1 MKKAAVKSKRAKKRP
16 LPPPEIYVLGINNP
30 GFFAGPRYCKAH
42 LCFKKGFLYLQWKD
56 NGKVRSFYLRKTPK
70 TSPTGSS
77 SSSPAGARPGA
88 RSGRRGIRLT
98 VGEGNRR
105 TRRGTKGR

>member
-1 MKKAAVKSKRAKKRP
+1 LKKAITKSKRAKKRP
-16 LPPPEIYVLGINNP
+16 LPPPEIYVLGINEP

-70 TSPTGSS
+70 VSPTASS
-77 SSSPAGARPGA
+77 SSSPAMPGPGA
-88 RSGRRGIRLT
+88 RSGRRGTTLR
-98 VGEGNRR
+98 VGEGKRR
-105 TRRGTKGR
+105 TRKGTKG